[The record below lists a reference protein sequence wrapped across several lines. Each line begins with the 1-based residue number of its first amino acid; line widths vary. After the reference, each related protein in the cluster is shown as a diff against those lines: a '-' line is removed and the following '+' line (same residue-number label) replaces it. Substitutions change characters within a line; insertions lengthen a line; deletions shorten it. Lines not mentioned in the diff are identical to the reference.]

1 MNDVGVTGSASFTW
15 RPRPLSDTYV
25 RSRLFARVHVVVPRV
40 RFFQSLIL
48 LSMDA
53 ETEPVAVQKEEEQV
67 SSKEVVRNG
76 CVLLVLRDH

>member
-1 MNDVGVTGSASFTW
+1 MGGEYPPPSRRDHTLYRT
-15 RPRPLSDTYV
+15 RTCDR
-25 RSRLFARVHVVVPRV
+25 RSRLFARVHVVVPRG
-40 RFFQSLIL
+40 RFFQSLIS

>member
-1 MNDVGVTGSASFTW
+1 M
-15 RPRPLSDTYV
+15 
-25 RSRLFARVHVVVPRV
+25 SRLLHVETTPSFGHV
-40 RFFQSLIL
+40 RAIVDRDYSLVYTLLYLVGDFFQSLIS